1 MRMASRTILAET
13 HVLGSLRGYG
23 TVAAS
28 HGVASDE
35 SRELESFQFGDASTA
50 ERIARLESHAVMTGR
65 ALRSGR
71 FAVSRMMPA
80 GFDDAGRPTVEVITL
95 LFEARDLGFV
105 AGALERLA
113 SDTEFWRT
121 ARATVGDGARVEA
134 DDGGAADAARDP
146 RVLRHFDLWRAALRD
161 GAVGV
166 VPESES
172 ATVLALAAALDLSD
186 RARLRWGVGL
196 LSLSAPVDLC
206 SIAPGTSLHGARA
219 ALRPAAE
226 GAWHCGEESEYAA
239 FRASSGRAHLPSVAE
254 IESQGRTRV
263 LANEDA
269 WRMPARGGGKRG
281 ADGAGVDDRRTRR
294 LMPLAIGSAALSTI
308 VLAFAL
314 TMWTRRENA
323 AAVEVPVF
331 APSTS
336 GGGAAS
342 YGLTDPLGGEMPK
355 APAVVE
361 ETKVEVVLEEK
372 AEEPGD
378 EAKAEPPKKTEES
391 GNPSTDAAEG
401 KPPTPSEDSP
411 PSGTPAPDASPSPS
425 SAPSV
430 PNADGGSAESDPVAP
445 PSGDPALDELRKLR
459 DRLQRASLPSAGRD
473 LAPEE
478 RRRQA
483 EAAVR
488 EWILVMHQVNLL
500 DRSRKREASE
510 QEGWQDPARRGDPD
524 VLLMIGSYSGFMK
537 TVNAVSNFNGVPLCP
552 ALVCEWRGIV
562 NLMIDRI
569 EKAEAEPFVGRNWAK
584 AVMDEIEK
592 DVLGES
598 QSSGFRERQRA
609 WNEGLQKNLLTRSGL
624 SEERDAIT
632 RWMEKNKVLL
642 PAECT
647 P

>member
-1 MRMASRTILAET
+1 MASRTILAET

-28 HGVASDE
+28 RGVASDE

-113 SDTEFWRT
+113 SDAEFWRT

-134 DDGGAADAARDP
+134 DDGGAEAAARDP
-146 RVLRHFDLWRAALRD
+146 RVLRLFDLWRAALRD

-166 VPESES
+166 VPEPES
-172 ATVLALAAALDLSD
+172 ATVLALAAALDPSD
-186 RARLRWGVGL
+186 RARLRWGLGL

-239 FRASSGRAHLPSVAE
+239 FRASAGCAHLPSVAE

-263 LANEDA
+263 FEDEDA
-269 WRMPARGGGKRG
+269 RRTHARSGGRGG
-281 ADGAGVDDRRTRR
+281 ADGAGVEDRRARR

-336 GGGAAS
+336 GGGAARD
-342 YGLTDPLGGEMPK
+342 GLPDSLGGDLPK

-361 ETKVEVVLEEK
+361 EPTPEPSPEVPKTETPSKPEK
-372 AEEPGD
+372 EEPGQPGTPENPD
-378 EAKAEPPKKTEES
+378 GELPKDKSSEPPKE
-391 GNPSTDAAEG
+391 
-401 KPPTPSEDSP
+401 P
-411 PSGTPAPDASPSPS
+411 PSGGGDGTSGNASPPD
-425 SAPSV
+425 APSV
-430 PNADGGSAESDPVAP
+430 PDADGGGIQGVSAGSAP
-445 PSGDPALDELRKLR
+445 IDPARDELRSLK
-459 DRLQRASLPSAGRD
+459 DRLSKAALPSAEQRLTPD
-473 LAPEE
+473 AHRQKVEE
-478 RRRQA
+478 A
-483 EAAVR
+483 IEK
-488 EWILVMHQVNLL
+488 WIRVMHEINLL
-500 DRSRKREASE
+500 DRSRKKAASDQPDWNERENRSNEDSRLAIA
-510 QEGWQDPARRGDPD
+510 AR
-524 VLLMIGSYSGFMK
+524 SGFM
-537 TVNAVSNFNGVPLCP
+537 VSILNAASQFSGVPLYP
-552 ALVCEWRGIV
+552 PLVCEWREIV
-562 NLMIDRI
+562 NLMIERI
-569 EKAEAEPFVGRNWAK
+569 NEAERVVGAGFDTWIKGAITQIQRDDLRGRK
-584 AVMDEIEK
+584 AQE
-592 DVLGES
+592 L
-598 QSSGFRERQRA
+598 QERKRA
-609 WNEGLQKNLLTRSGL
+609 WEGLPNLLNRTDLERESEQIKTWMENNKNLLPTGC
-624 SEERDAIT
+624 A
-632 RWMEKNKVLL
+632 
-642 PAECT
+642 P
-647 P
+647 